1 MLLSKLHHIGC
12 MFSRAIQTIRP
23 LYLLLGAGLVLSGC
37 GDIKMQRLDATNQ
50 TQLQSVAVVSAGG
63 RDEQLFNRELRRLL
77 YIDRP
82 TTARYQLSSSI
93 SYSATSTLSVK
104 GASSTLKK
112 ASMSANF
119 TLVQLDTGKTVYSDS
134 VTGEATVGA
143 VTSLYG
149 QDRSETNA
157 RERLAVLLA
166 KKTVRQLQLYFLNEA
181 K

>member
-1 MLLSKLHHIGC
+1 MLLSKLHHISC

-23 LYLLLGAGLVLSGC
+23 LYLLLGVGLLLSGC
-37 GDIKMQRLDATNQ
+37 GDIKMQRLDASNQ
-50 TQLQSVAVVSAGG
+50 AQLQSVAVVSAGS
-63 RDEQLFNRELRRLL
+63 RDEQLFNRELRLLL
-77 YIDRP
+77 YIKGP
-82 TTARYQLSSSI
+82 APARYQLTSSI

-112 ASMSANF
+112 ASMSAHF

>member
-12 MFSRAIQTIRP
+12 MLSRAIQTIRS
-23 LYLLLGAGLVLSGC
+23 LYLLLGAVLLLSGC
-37 GDIKMQRLDATNQ
+37 GEINMQRLDATNQ
-50 TQLQSVAVVSAGG
+50 TQLQSVAVVSASG

-77 YIDRP
+77 YIDGS
-82 TTARYQLSSSI
+82 TKARYQLSSSI
-93 SYSATSTLSVK
+93 SYSATSTLSVV
-104 GASSTLKK
+104 GSSSTLKK

-119 TLVQLDTGKTVYSDS
+119 ALVQLDTGKTVYSDS
-134 VTGEATVGA
+134 VTGETTVGA

-157 RERLAVLLA
+157 RERLPVLLA
-166 KKTVRQLQLYFLNEA
+166 KKTVRQLQLYFLNAA

>member
-1 MLLSKLHHIGC
+1 MLFSKLHRFCGK
-12 MFSRAIQTIRP
+12 ADQTIKIIRT
-23 LYLLLGAGLVLSGC
+23 LYLMLGAGLLLSGC
-37 GDIKMQRLDATNQ
+37 SDIKMQRLDATNQ
-50 TQLQSVAVVSAGG
+50 TQLQSVAVVSASG

-77 YIDRP
+77 YIDGP

>member
-1 MLLSKLHHIGC
+1 MLLSKLHNISC
-12 MFSRAIQTIRP
+12 MFSRAIQTIGP
-23 LYLLLGAGLVLSGC
+23 IYLLLGAGLVLSGC
-37 GDIKMQRLDATNQ
+37 GDIKMQRLDANNQ
-50 TQLQSVAVVSAGG
+50 TNLQSVAVVSASG

-77 YIDRP
+77 YIGGP
-82 TTARYQLSSSI
+82 TTPRYQLSSLI
-93 SYSATSTLSVK
+93 SYSATNTLSVK

-119 TLVQLDTGKTVYSDS
+119 TLMQLDTGKTVYRNS

-166 KKTVRQLQLYFLNEA
+166 KKTVRQLQLYFFNEA

>member
-1 MLLSKLHHIGC
+1 
-12 MFSRAIQTIRP
+12 
-23 LYLLLGAGLVLSGC
+23 
-37 GDIKMQRLDATNQ
+37 
-50 TQLQSVAVVSAGG
+50 
-63 RDEQLFNRELRRLL
+63 
-77 YIDRP
+77 
-82 TTARYQLSSSI
+82 
-93 SYSATSTLSVK
+93 LSVK

-112 ASMSANF
+112 ARMSANF

-134 VTGEATVGA
+134 VTGAATVGA

-149 QDRSETNA
+149 QDRSEINA